1 MTRTTRASLTINI
14 AVGAVCLACAYL
26 ILAAGV
32 AGAAKGSAAHFT
44 QESIRAYE
52 QQLARDQIKL
62 ATFSVPK
69 HTMRLT
75 LKDGRHVH
83 VIYSHG
89 EEMKLHAALAAKGV
103 SLPAVPKHHTVHKL
117 RYIAV
122 GVLVVVLILVG
133 VAFVMIRRRRRAE
146 EF

>member
-1 MTRTTRASLTINI
+1 MTRTTRASLTIKI
-14 AVGAVCLACAYL
+14 AVGVACLACAYL
-26 ILAAGV
+26 IPG
-32 AGAAKGSAAHFT
+32 AGAASAAKSSTAHFT
-44 QESIRAYE
+44 QESIQAYE
-52 QQLARDQIKL
+52 QQLARGQIKL

-75 LKDGRHVH
+75 LTDGRHVH
-83 VIYSHG
+83 VIYAHG
-89 EEMKLHAALAAKGV
+89 EEQKLHAALAAKGV

-122 GVLVVVLILVG
+122 GVLVVVLILAG
-133 VAFVMIRRRRRAE
+133 VAFMVIRRRRRAE